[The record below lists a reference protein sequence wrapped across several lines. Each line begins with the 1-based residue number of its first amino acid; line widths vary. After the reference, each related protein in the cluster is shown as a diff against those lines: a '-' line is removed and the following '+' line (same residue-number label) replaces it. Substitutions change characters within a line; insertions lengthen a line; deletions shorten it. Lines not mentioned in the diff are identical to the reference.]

1 MTLQTEVFEAARE
14 ARDLAADT
22 LAAVQLKSM
31 MIAASPLLWFE
42 LSQAEGMHMN
52 AASNLKTIE
61 LLPEILD
68 TALGE
73 QDPSAALTQALVV
86 IRQTGEATAK
96 YAAWAE
102 SWSLA
107 TLVRETWAV
116 FTELVGELAQLVGEV
131 VVVVGKKVTEG
142 LGPGGLI
149 AAALGVGVVLVIA
162 TR

>member
-1 MTLQTEVFEAARE
+1 MTLQTEVFEVARE
-14 ARDLAADT
+14 ARDAAADT
-22 LAAVQLKSM
+22 LAAVQVKALL
-31 MIAASPLLWFE
+31 IAASPLLWFE
-42 LSQAEGMHMN
+42 KSAAEGMLMN

-68 TALGE
+68 TALAE
-73 QDPSAALTQALVV
+73 QDPAAALAQALVV
-86 IRQTGEATAK
+86 IEQTGQATAK
-96 YAAWAE
+96 YATWAE

-142 LGPGGLI
+142 LGPGGVI
-149 AAALGVGVVLVIA
+149 AAAVGVGVVLLIA

>member
-1 MTLQTEVFEAARE
+1 MTLRTEVFEVARE
-14 ARDLAADT
+14 ARDAAADT
-22 LAAVQLKSM
+22 LAAVQIKTL

-42 LSQAEGMHMN
+42 KSTAEGMLMN
-52 AASNLKTIE
+52 AASNLRTIE

-68 TALGE
+68 TALAE
-73 QDPSAALTQALVV
+73 QDPAVALTQALVV
-86 IRQTGEATAK
+86 IKQTGVATAK
-96 YAAWAE
+96 YATWAE

-142 LGPGGLI
+142 LGFGGVI
-149 AAALGVGVVLVIA
+149 AAAVGVGVVLVIA